1 MANSSTWRQLWTRCF
16 YIDITRVT
24 TTCRAVVTPAHA
36 IADDVT
42 TAASAISA
50 HATRRA
56 VNAIAYSVTET
67 SMIAA
72 DDVSAVD
79 VTVDVITDV
88 GDGSVMAA
96 V

>member
-16 YIDITRVT
+16 YIDITRIT
-24 TTCRAVVTPAHA
+24 TARAVVTAAHA

>member
-16 YIDITRVT
+16 YIDVTCVT
-24 TTCRAVVTPAHA
+24 TRAVVTAAHA